1 MGKLKKGIKRVLIG
15 RPLKNEALAD
25 QKYGVLWGLPILS
38 SDAISSVAYA
48 GQEILTVLV
57 PVIGGLA
64 FKQLTYISAAIVGLL
79 LILML
84 SYRQTIDCYPSGGG
98 AYIVAKDN
106 LGILAGVTAGAALSI
121 DYIMTVAVSISSG
134 VEQLATA
141 FPDVKPYSVPVTLF
155 LIILLMVGNLRGIRE
170 SAKMFGIP
178 AYAFMFA
185 LVSMII
191 TGFVKLASGAPP
203 AVDLPKQIEP
213 LTLFLILKAF
223 SSGCAAVTGIEAVS
237 NAVPNFKEV
246 STKNAKH
253 VLLILSI
260 VIFVLFGGTS
270 ILANYY
276 PVNPAKGAV
285 LVQEAG
291 IIFSGS
297 GLLPNIMYYFIVST
311 LIIILVLAANTAF
324 SGFPMLIS
332 IVARDG
338 YAPRQLSMRGD
349 RLSYSNG
356 ILLLSVV
363 AGILVI
369 AFNAQVSKLIGLYAV
384 GVFISF
390 TLSQTGMFIRWKRN
404 KSKGWVVKACINGLG
419 AIVTG
424 VTVII
429 IAVAKFHEGS
439 WIVVFAV
446 PILVFLMLKTKR
458 HYNAISKQLKI
469 PPEELSTVDLNTAT
483 YSNRVIVPLDS
494 VNRASVRALR
504 FAKTISENVVA
515 FHVSINEENAQRVK
529 EQYAMLNTGIPLT
542 VKYSPTKTIVDS
554 LSRYIESVEY
564 DYKKGDM
571 ITVLL
576 PQFVTKKWWHSLL
589 HNRSTRFIKSELL
602 KHKHI
607 VVMTMPLQ
615 LKGDDYVLRVGKS
628 S

>member
-1 MGKLKKGIKRVLIG
+1 MKKGIKRVLIG

-458 HYNAISKQLKI
+458 HYNALSKQLKI
-469 PPEELSTVDLNTAT
+469 TPEELSTVDLNTAT

-504 FAKTISENVVA
+504 FAKTISDNVVA

>member
-1 MGKLKKGIKRVLIG
+1 MKKGIKRVLIG

>member
-1 MGKLKKGIKRVLIG
+1 MKKGIKRVLIG

-363 AGILVI
+363 AGVLVI

-458 HYNAISKQLKI
+458 HYNALSKQLKI
-469 PPEELSTVDLNTAT
+469 TPEELSTVDLNTAT

-615 LKGDDYVLRVGKS
+615 LKGDDYVLRVSKGN
-628 S
+628 

>member
-1 MGKLKKGIKRVLIG
+1 MRKGIKRVLIG

-25 QKYGVLWGLPILS
+25 EKYGVLWGLPILS

-106 LGILAGVTAGAALSI
+106 IGVLAGVTAGAALSV
-121 DYIMTVAVSISSG
+121 DYVMTVAVSISSG

-141 FPDVKPYSVPVTLF
+141 FPTVKPYSVPIVLF
-155 LIILLMVGNLRGIRE
+155 LIILLMIGNLRGIRE
-170 SAKMFGIP
+170 SSKMFGIP

-191 TGFVKLASGAPP
+191 AGFVKLLSTSPVP
-203 AVDLPKQIEP
+203 VDLPKQVEP
-213 LTLFLILKAF
+213 ITLFLILKAF
-223 SSGCAAVTGIEAVS
+223 SSGCTALTGVEAVS
-237 NAVPNFKEV
+237 NAVPNFKES
-246 STKNAKH
+246 STHHAKK
-253 VLLILSI
+253 VLLLLSI
-260 VIFVLFGGTS
+260 VVFVLFSGTS
-270 ILANYY
+270 ILANFY
-276 PVNPAKGAV
+276 PVDPANGAV
-285 LVQEAG
+285 LVQEAK
-291 IIFSGS
+291 IIFSGAGILS
-297 GLLPNIMYYFIVST
+297 LPYLFIVAC

-332 IVARDG
+332 IVAKDG

-356 ILLLSVV
+356 ILVLSVV
-363 AGILVI
+363 ASIIVI
-369 AFNAQVSKLIGLYAV
+369 VESAKVTNLIGLYAV
-384 GVFISF
+384 GVFVSF
-390 TLSQTGMFIRWKRN
+390 TLSQTGMFLRWLRN
-404 KSKGWVVKACINGLG
+404 KGEKWIPKAFINGLG

-424 VTVII
+424 LSAII
-429 IAVAKFHEGS
+429 IAVAKFSEGS
-439 WIVVFAV
+439 WIVVVAV

-469 PPEELSTVDLNTAT
+469 TPDELSKVDLDTAT

-504 FAKTISENVVA
+504 FAKTISDNVVA
-515 FHVSINEENAQRVK
+515 FHVSTNEESSRK
-529 EQYAMLNTGIPLT
+529 IKDQYATLNTSIPLI
-542 VKYSPTKTIVDS
+542 VKYSPTKTILDS
-554 LSRYIESVEY
+554 LAIYIESVEY
-564 DYKKGDM
+564 DYKRGDM

-576 PQFVTKKWWHSLL
+576 PQFVTKKRWHSLL
-589 HNRSTRFIKSELL
+589 HNHSTAFIKSNLL
-602 KHKHI
+602 RHKHI

-615 LKGDDYVLRVGKS
+615 LKDDDFVLKVSKGS
-628 S
+628 

>member
-458 HYNAISKQLKI
+458 HYNALSKQLKI
-469 PPEELSTVDLNTAT
+469 TPEELSTVDLNTAT

-504 FAKTISENVVA
+504 FAKTISDNVVA

>member
-1 MGKLKKGIKRVLIG
+1 MKKGIKRVLIG

-458 HYNAISKQLKI
+458 HYNALSKQLKI
-469 PPEELSTVDLNTAT
+469 TPEELSTVDLNTAT

>member
-458 HYNAISKQLKI
+458 HYNALSKQLKI
-469 PPEELSTVDLNTAT
+469 TPEELSTVDLNTAT

>member
-1 MGKLKKGIKRVLIG
+1 MKKGIKRVLIG

-155 LIILLMVGNLRGIRE
+155 LILLLMVGNLRGIRE

-356 ILLLSVV
+356 ILVLSVV

-390 TLSQTGMFIRWKRN
+390 TLSQTGMFMRWKRN
-404 KSKGWVVKACINGLG
+404 KGKGWVVKACINGLG

-429 IAVAKFHEGS
+429 IAIAKFHEGS

-446 PILVFLMLKTKR
+446 PLLVFLMFKTKR

-469 PPEELSTVDLNTAT
+469 TPEELSTVDLNTAT

-504 FAKTISENVVA
+504 FAKTISDNVVA
-515 FHVSINEENAQRVK
+515 FHVAINEENAQKVK
-529 EQYAMLNTGIPLT
+529 DQYAMLNTDIPLT
-542 VKYSPTKTIVDS
+542 VKYSPTKTIVGS
-554 LSRYIESVEY
+554 LARYIESVEY
-564 DYKKGDM
+564 DYRKGDM

-576 PQFVTKKWWHSLL
+576 PQFATKKRWHSLL
-589 HNRSTRFIKSELL
+589 HNHSTAFIKNELL

-615 LKGDDYVLRVGKS
+615 LKGDDYILKVSKEI
-628 S
+628 